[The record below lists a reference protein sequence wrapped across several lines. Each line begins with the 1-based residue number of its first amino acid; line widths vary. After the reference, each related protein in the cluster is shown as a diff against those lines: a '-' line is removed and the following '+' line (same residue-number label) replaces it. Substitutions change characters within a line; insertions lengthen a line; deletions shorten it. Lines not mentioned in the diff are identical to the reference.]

1 MEFSESD
8 KKKLSKKYKEGYE
21 LVEIVTKNKHRYAV
35 MRKNEDY
42 IAVKL
47 SKPSNIQ

>member
-8 KKKLSKKYKEGYE
+8 KKKLSKRYKEGYE
-21 LVEIVTKNKHRYAV
+21 LVEIVTKNNRRYAV

-47 SKPSNIQ
+47 SKSGTVQ